1 MGSINDTSGGIKAGS
16 TGAAWQKRKPENV
29 SEYSSETAMRH
40 TKKSE
45 VTICH
50 SVGVLAAFSSI
61 PGDFV
66 ALQHENA
73 AMRES
78 MKLEK

>member
-1 MGSINDTSGGIKAGS
+1 M
-16 TGAAWQKRKPENV
+16 